1 MRRMLLGLLIT
12 LVLLPAAVF
21 GASDE
26 SDSKNRLEAIS
37 AFLEE
42 GTIAVAHMDLTR
54 FDVSAAIGELADM
67 IGLEGD
73 DRARFTKAQAR
84 ASGVVAALRN
94 AGAAHLYATAS
105 LQDFARGWRPCIL
118 VPVRDGGDPRAVAA
132 IMYSG
137 DPKGP
142 TNREEA
148 VEGGRHINL
157 LGCEVCEPVG
167 NVVLCGTERTVA
179 RLRKAKPTAQPSM
192 SEAFAATGD
201 AAVCLAFAP
210 SADQRR
216 VLTEMAPRLPEELG
230 GGSGAIS
237 DGLLWAVVSV
247 QSSPSLSA
255 RLIIQSK
262 DAESAERFQ
271 RLLIGARDMLSQMV
285 HQWHKPLKPGGPMTP
300 HEAFRRWTGMN
311 STTFDEFLR
320 LLTPRVEGS
329 RLVLVL
335 DQQNQGIAKLTRL
348 LRLTVREASKPA
360 RRRRCGD
367 NLKHLA
373 LAMWNFHDS
382 YGSYPPPASYD
393 EKGRKLL
400 SWRVYV
406 LPFLNQLALYREF
419 HLDEPWDSE
428 HNKKLIPK
436 MPAVFACPNAG
447 VCHEGKTTYLVPLG
461 ERTVFFGKTGVPCK
475 EVSDGT
481 SNTILLLDVDP
492 DRAVIW
498 TKPDDLEVDFDNVF
512 NGLKG
517 NHDGVFATAFCDGS
531 VRWFSRTVTKPDT
544 LRLLLMRNDG
554 KAIED
559 Y

>member
-1 MRRMLLGLLIT
+1 MRRTLLGILTILMAS
-12 LVLLPAAVF
+12 PAAVF
-21 GASDE
+21 GASDR
-26 SDSKNRLEAIS
+26 SDSHNRLEAIS
-37 AFLEE
+37 PFIEE
-42 GTIAVAHMDLTR
+42 GTIAVAHVDLTR
-54 FDVSAAIGELADM
+54 FDVSAAIEELADM

-73 DRARFTKAQAR
+73 DRDGFAKAQTR
-84 ASGVVAALRN
+84 ANRIVAALKN
-94 AGAAHLYATAS
+94 AGATHVYAMAS

-118 VPVRDGGDPRAVAA
+118 VPVKEGGDLHAVAA

-142 TNREEA
+142 TNRNEA
-148 VEGGRHINL
+148 VDAGRHINL
-157 LGCEVCEPVG
+157 LDCDVCEPVG

-179 RLRKAKPTAQPSM
+179 RLKKAKPTAQPGM
-192 SEAFAATGD
+192 NDAFDAAGD
-201 AAVCLAFAP
+201 AAACLAFAP

-230 GGSGAIS
+230 GGSGVLS
-237 DGLLWAVVSV
+237 NGLLWAVVVV
-247 QSSPSLSA
+247 QSSPNLSA
-255 RLIIQSK
+255 RLVIQSK
-262 DAESAERFQ
+262 DAESAERFE
-271 RLLIGARDMLSQMV
+271 RLLVGSRNMLSQMV
-285 HQWHKPLKPGGPMTP
+285 HQWHKPLKPGGQMTP
-300 HEAFRRWTGMN
+300 HEAFRKRTGMN
-311 STTFDEFLR
+311 ATTFDEFLK
-320 LLTPRVEGS
+320 LLTPHVEGN

-335 DQQNQGIAKLTRL
+335 DERNQGFAKLARL
-348 LRLTVREASKPA
+348 LRLTVREASRPA

-373 LAMWNFHDS
+373 LAMCNFHDS

-393 EKGRKLL
+393 TKGNKLL
-400 SWRVYV
+400 SWRVFL
-406 LPFLNQLALYREF
+406 LPYLDQWSLYKQF

-428 HNKKLIPK
+428 HNKRLIPK

-447 VCHEGKTTYLVPLG
+447 VRHEGKTTYLVPLG
-461 ERTVFFGKTGVPCK
+461 ERTVFFGKTGMPAK

-492 DRAVIW
+492 NRAVIW
-498 TKPDDLEVDFDNVF
+498 TKPDDLEVDFNNVRR
-512 NGLKG
+512 GLEG

-531 VRWFSRTVTKPDT
+531 VRWISPTIPPDT